1 MVVVSM
7 LSISDVATL
16 SFGESSYSITET
28 DSNQFLSVCVTTT
41 ALEKNGIVAT
51 LSAGSNTATG
61 SVTTQIGVYGLY
73 KGIIIANYIS
83 FV

>member
-16 SFGESSYSITET
+16 SFGENSYSITET

-51 LSAGSNTATG
+51 LSAVSNTATG
-61 SVTTQIGVYGLY
+61 
-73 KGIIIANYIS
+73 
-83 FV
+83 